1 MNIRSA
7 LPIIGILF
15 LAACRGDSPAAPVGS
30 AALLTLVP
38 DPVLNDEQHA
48 AFTAI
53 RDRAMT
59 AEVHVGR
66 IVDAPERIL
75 EEGWPLRISL
85 APGRKVTALREDV
98 NRWAE

>member
-53 RDRAMT
+53 RDRGGTRRPHRRRARADSRGGLAT
-59 AEVHVGR
+59 ANQPGAR
-66 IVDAPERIL
+66 
-75 EEGWPLRISL
+75 EEGDCTP
-85 APGRKVTALREDV
+85 
-98 NRWAE
+98 